1 MASARRQLPF
11 RLSWYN
17 GVGPI
22 DKRPPTFDYA
32 WHAMQPND
40 VGLNEFMT
48 LCKLIDV
55 DPYVTVNAGFG
66 DAHSAMEE
74 VEYMTGPATTRLGA
88 ERARDGHPA
97 PYHIKYW
104 NIGNEPWGTFQLGHT
119 PLKYYVLKNNH
130 LQQRC
135 AKPTRQSH

>member
-1 MASARRQLPF
+1 
-11 RLSWYN
+11 
-17 GVGPI
+17 
-22 DKRPPTFDYA
+22 
-32 WHAMQPND
+32 MQPND

-66 DAHSAMEE
+66 DSHSAMEE
-74 VEYMTGPATTRLGA
+74 VEYMNGPVTTRLGA

-104 NIGNEPWGTFQLGHT
+104 NIGNEPWGTFQT
-119 PLKYYVLKNNH
+119 RIYPSEVLRPEE
-130 LQQRC
+130 QRIRKSD
-135 AKPTRQSH
+135 AQS